1 MAQKASLPS
10 ERLRLTRLF
19 WRLLV
24 GVNMSDW
31 DADDKPKNIAN
42 TWDDEEEVP
51 DAWDADE
58 KPKGAKPELSAPP
71 KMSVKA
77 KIAAKT
83 EKKNKMI
90 AELQKKQRDDEAKQ
104 LSELER
110 EELSK
115 QQECNLIMDSFGV
128 SDAVPGQA
136 AELDFSKVST
146 KQDFIDLSSKL
157 VEKFKRL
164 ETSPHYS
171 NFAEGFIRQISLQM
185 DLDNLKEL
193 SLSINALVTE
203 KQKLTKSKTKKKGVR
218 TKLVV
223 ERSMNDYDYD
233 DGNDDDYDDFL

>member
-1 MAQKASLPS
+1 MAQKASPPS

-19 WRLLV
+19 RRLLV
-24 GVNMSDW
+24 DVNMSDW

-104 LSELER
+104 LSELEH
-110 EELSK
+110 
-115 QQECNLIMDSFGV
+115 
-128 SDAVPGQA
+128 AAAGQA

-146 KQDFIDLSSKL
+146 KQDFIDLSGKL
-157 VEKFKRL
+157 
-164 ETSPHYS
+164 TSPHYS

-203 KQKLTKSKTKKKGVR
+203 KQKLNKSKTKKKGVR